1 MDEQKE
7 NKERGSTLK
16 RARLLWGLLFGSKR
30 FFVVSIAASFLV
42 AACDMLLPQIIRATI
57 DSIIGDKELEAPA
70 ILTSLIDRVGGL
82 DALAQKIWL
91 IAALIIAIGALQ
103 ALFRYLTIT
112 NNTRGGEIL
121 LKSMRDRLFSHI
133 QRLPYSWH
141 MKNQTGDIIQ
151 RCTSDV
157 DVIKNFVSE
166 QLTSVFRITILIV
179 FSLFCMFA
187 MDLRLALIAA
197 LSVPVI
203 VGCSAYFYS
212 NMRKSFL
219 ACDEN
224 EGVLST
230 IAQENLTGVRVVRA
244 FGREIFE
251 KERFERQNKIYTDA
265 WLKLCRLLTA
275 FWSSGDL
282 LSGLQVGLVFI
293 FGTVFCV
300 RGTLTEGELLAFISY
315 SYILMW
321 PVRRLG
327 RMIAEMSKAGVSIDR
342 IAYILDSEQEADKPG
357 ALCPDMRADIEFSQV
372 TFAYEEGKE
381 VFSEVSF
388 KIPKGTVFGILGG
401 TGSGKSTLVHLLC
414 RLYDLPPEN
423 GKITIGG
430 VDIADIKASWLR
442 KNIGIVLQEPFLFS
456 RTLGENVKIAASY
469 CTDQQL
475 EEAAVTACLDSTVRG
490 FSQGWDTLVGERGV
504 TLSGG
509 QKQRAAIAR
518 MLMQNSPIMILDDS
532 LSAVDTETDEKIRNA
547 LKKHFGDATVILLS
561 HRITTLM
568 MADNIIVLDR
578 GRIVESGNHSRLIEK
593 NGIYKK
599 IYDLQMK
606 MEEAETNV

>member
-532 LSAVDTETDEKIRNA
+532 LSAVDTKTDEKIRNA
-547 LKKHFGDATVILLS
+547 LKKHFWDATVILIS